1 MSNCMACH
9 QGAVWTAAGPAPFPA
24 ADPRVAPAGD
34 PRFQAATRLDFM
46 WSIAREAH

>member
-1 MSNCMACH
+1 MACH
-9 QGAVWTAAGPAPFPA
+9 QGAVWTAAGPAPFLP
-24 ADPRVAPAGD
+24 PTRGSRPPGD